1 MLQVPVVYQELQFEP
16 CFGVLLHQYQHK
28 YFQEK
33 PDCVSGIFILFLSQ
47 LQNAF
52 FPQTVKD
59 KNCFG
64 EQS

>member
-52 FPQTVKD
+52 FSSD
-59 KNCFG
+59 G
-64 EQS
+64 ER